1 MAATITSAA
10 EGLRER
16 LATIIGLRVYDHIAD
31 SFQPPAAMVSI
42 DSVDYHQAFRGGDSV
57 YTFTVSVMVARAD
70 DRTAQRKLDE
80 FLSYSG
86 DRSVREAIETDT
98 TLGGR
103 IQACVVESGG
113 NIAAIQINEA
123 TYLGVEF
130 TVTVHP

>member
-10 EGLRER
+10 DGLRER
-16 LATIIGLRVYDHIAD
+16 LATIIGLRVYDHIPD

-42 DSVDYHQAFRGGDSV
+42 DNVDYHQAFRGGDSV
-57 YTFTVSVMVARAD
+57 YTFTVSVMVARTD
-70 DRTAQRKLDE
+70 DRTAQKKLDE

-86 DRSVREAIETDT
+86 SRSVREAIETDM
-98 TLGGR
+98 TLDGR
-103 IQACVVESGG
+103 IQACVVNSGG
-113 NIAAIQINEA
+113 NIAAVQINEA

>member
-1 MAATITSAA
+1 MPATITSAA

-31 SFQPPAAMVSI
+31 SFQTPAAMVSI
-42 DSVDYHQAFRGGDSV
+42 DTVDYHQAFRGGDSV
-57 YTFTVSVMVARAD
+57 YTFTISLMVARTD

-86 DRSVREAIETDT
+86 QKSVREAIEGDM

-103 IQACVVESGG
+103 IQTCVVNSGG
-113 NIAAIQINEA
+113 NIAAVQVNEA